1 MSDLELTAT
10 SDVECRSWRG
20 LYDPAMQGD
29 SAPPRVLIYSTLVG
43 RPWGGSE
50 KYWYDAVSSDAVVH
64 GVDVRILISRS
75 PVAEQRA
82 LALSRLGHTV
92 VWRTPVELPLRRR
105 LARAALRR
113 LGMVPA
119 DLDQKQW
126 RRRLD
131 EHQPDLLVFAISST
145 VWYADLVRPAALAR
159 ARGVPYWII
168 VQHSSEHFFPSDDEE
183 TDRFRAVFAG
193 ARRVIFVAQRNRLSV
208 ERIMGEPMANAWMG
222 TNSLSREFLRRAAA
236 LLPAEGRG
244 PPEVPRLLNLA
255 RFEPDVKGQHLLLK
269 ALAGA
274 EWKQREWRLTLT
286 GGGRLTATLGRLVR
300 YFGLGDRVDVVDY
313 RDNVLSVIAEAD
325 LAVMPSLSEG
335 TPYALLESMAA
346 GRPAVGTPVGGIPE
360 VIQDGRTG
368 WLAVAPEVGPIS
380 EALERAW
387 TDMPEW
393 PAFGRRAAELVE
405 GEYCADETLQQLGAA
420 LRQDVGR
427 WGGAG

>member
-1 MSDLELTAT
+1 MSDFELTAT
-10 SDVECRSWRG
+10 SEVECRSWRG

-50 KYWYDAVSSDAVVH
+50 QYWYDAVRSDAVVD

-82 LALSRLGHTV
+82 LALNRLGQTV
-92 VWRTPVELPLRRR
+92 LWRTPVELPLRRR

-119 DLDQKQW
+119 DLDQEQW

-131 EHQPDLLVFAISST
+131 DHQPDLLVFAISST

-159 ARGVPYWII
+159 ARGIPYWII
-168 VQHSSEHFFPSDDEE
+168 VQHSSEHFFPPDDEE
-183 TDRFRAVFAG
+183 TDKFRTVFAG
-193 ARRVIFVAQRNRLSV
+193 ARRVIFVAQRNRVSV
-208 ERIMGEPMANAWMG
+208 ERIMGESMANAWMG
-222 TNSLSREFLRRAAA
+222 TNSLSREFLRRAAT
-236 LLPAEGRG
+236 LLPAAGKVI
-244 PPEVPRLLNLA
+244 PETPRLLNLA
-255 RFEPDVKGQHLLLK
+255 RFEPDMKGQHLLLE
-269 ALAGA
+269 ALAA
-274 EWKQREWRLTLT
+274 ADWKQREWRLTLA
-286 GGGRLTATLGRLVR
+286 GGGRLSATLGSLVH
-300 YFGLGDRVDVVDY
+300 YYGLGDRTDVVDY
-313 RDNVLSVIAEAD
+313 RDDVLSLIADAD

-360 VIQDGRTG
+360 VVLDGRTG
-368 WLAVAPEVGPIS
+368 WLAVAAEVGPIS

-393 PAFGRRAAELVE
+393 PAFGRRAAELVG
-405 GEYCADETLQQLGAA
+405 GEYCADDTLRHLGAA
-420 LRQDVGR
+420 LRHDVGR
-427 WGGAG
+427 LGGAG